1 MCCKIKSESRSI
13 ESDGDVF
20 PVVLPAVEAVP
31 LCGLNRCGCAVPSA
45 FPLAAKENTVVCW
58 NCGESKRL
66 NPGKTIKITS
76 RLLFAALPFRIYLL
90 CQIVKMEAGWIFL
103 DGAWGKN
110 PRGRSWTT
118 PFRIIK

>member
-13 ESDGDVF
+13 ESDGGVF
-20 PVVLPAVEAVP
+20 PVVPPAVEAVP

-45 FPLAAKENTVVCW
+45 FPLAAKENTAVCW

-76 RLLFAALPFRIYLL
+76 RLLFPALPFRIHLSN
-90 CQIVKMEAGWIFL
+90 CKNGSRMDVL
-103 DGAWGKN
+103 DGTWGKN